1 MSLYLG
7 IFSPELCV
15 QTQGSVRHGHARA
28 RTHTHTHTH
37 TKWQNLLL
45 FRKLTSPRRLN
56 STLGDPELKA
66 EDSSLCDSPSQLSS
80 SDVPSQGSS
89 LL

>member
-7 IFSPELCV
+7 IFSPEFCV
-15 QTQGSVRHGHARA
+15 QTQGSVQTH
-28 RTHTHTHTH
+28 THTHTHTH

-56 STLGDPELKA
+56 STLRDPELKA
-66 EDSSLCDSPSQLSS
+66 DNSSLCDSPSQLSS

>member
-1 MSLYLG
+1 MRTNTEAG
-7 IFSPELCV
+7 
-15 QTQGSVRHGHARA
+15 ARA
-28 RTHTHTHTH
+28 RAHTHTHTRAR
-37 TKWQNLLL
+37 TRWQNFLL

-66 EDSSLCDSPSQLSS
+66 EDSSLCDSPSELSS

>member
-15 QTQGSVRHGHARA
+15 QTQGSAGAWARA
-28 RTHTHTHTH
+28 HTH